1 MYTDDRTKHE
11 YKFCSFTVLVT
22 QNTPINDTLL
32 NQNTNFVKSTIR
44 TCLESSHVLTIL
56 QSLYNY
62 LLQPV
67 VTIKIECLWKQYRDS
82 EQTETKIWRFPR
94 NIPMHPQHNLWQE
107 PKGFFVF
114 FLTDV
119 SDSIENTT
127 CELHYYRFRL
137 SINSRVQN
145 KPHCKG

>member
-1 MYTDDRTKHE
+1 MSITVLDNHRSTNGQNLARNEINKRCWQNCMHTDDRTKHE

-67 VTIKIECLWKQYRDS
+67 VTIRIECLWKQYRDS

-94 NIPMHPQHNLWQE
+94 NIPMHPQHNL
-107 PKGFFVF
+107 
-114 FLTDV
+114 
-119 SDSIENTT
+119 
-127 CELHYYRFRL
+127 
-137 SINSRVQN
+137 
-145 KPHCKG
+145 

>member
-1 MYTDDRTKHE
+1 MHTDDRTKHE

-82 EQTETKIWRFPR
+82 EQTETKIWHSLEIYPCILSTICNKNWKVSF
-94 NIPMHPQHNLWQE
+94 
-107 PKGFFVF
+107 F

-119 SDSIENTT
+119 SNSIENTA